1 MALTKQNSY
10 VVFHEIEFTK
20 WGTGGGGAD
29 RVRGVGWGMAWG
41 LAWACDGVTYFTGFG
56 VDIWSG
62 PCYSVVIA

>member
-10 VVFHEIEFTK
+10 VVFYETEFTK

-29 RVRGVGWGMAWG
+29 RVYGVGWGMAS
-41 LAWACDGVTYFTGFG
+41 LCDGVTYFTDFG

-62 PCYSVVIA
+62 ACYSVAIA